1 MSNFSIKNHKLLR
14 DGKEVEFVQSPNGGD
29 PLNPTY
35 LIIHYTAGTTASGA
49 INWFRN
55 PEAKASAH
63 LVVERDG
70 SVTQMMPFNQVAWHA
85 GKSALNGIVGFNRH
99 SIGIE
104 IVNAGKLQRNGSGK
118 WVNWAGN
125 VIGDDDVI
133 IARHKNETSET
144 GWHAYTE
151 SQINTAVDIGV
162 ALRKKFSFLDI
173 LGHED
178 IAPTRKVDPGPAFP
192 LLSVQSK
199 ILGRDD
205 S

>member
-1 MSNFSIKNHKLLR
+1 MV
-14 DGKEVEFVQSPNGGD
+14 D
-29 PLNPTY
+29 
-35 LIIHYTAGTTASGA
+35 
-49 INWFRN
+49 
-55 PEAKASAH
+55 
-63 LVVERDG
+63 RDG
-70 SVTQMMPFNQVAWHA
+70 SVAQMMPFHKVAWHA

-125 VIGDDDVI
+125 VIDDDDVI

-151 SQINTAVDIGV
+151 RQINTVVDIGV
-162 ALRKKFSFLDI
+162 ALRQKFNFLDV

>member
-1 MSNFSIKNHKLLR
+1 MTTFSIKNHRLLR
-14 DGKEVEFVQSPNGGD
+14 DDKEVEFVQSPNGGD

-49 INWFRN
+49 INWFKN

-63 LVVERDG
+63 LVVDRDG
-70 SVTQMMPFNQVAWHA
+70 SVAQMMPFHKVAWHA

-125 VIGDDDVI
+125 VIDDDDVI

-151 SQINTAVDIGV
+151 RQINTVVDIGV
-162 ALRKKFSFLDI
+162 ALRQKFNFLDV